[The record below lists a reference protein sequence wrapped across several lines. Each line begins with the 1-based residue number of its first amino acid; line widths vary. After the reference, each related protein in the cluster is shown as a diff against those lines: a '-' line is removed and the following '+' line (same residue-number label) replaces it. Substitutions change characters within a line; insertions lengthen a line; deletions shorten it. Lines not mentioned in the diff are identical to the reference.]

1 MEISMTEPQVWAA
14 LGILLAFLT
23 ATLTIVT
30 RTISVQVGGLRGEL
44 HSEIGGLHN
53 EMNVRFEAMHTEM
66 NARFDAVDDKF
77 DARFDRV
84 QDQIS
89 TLDRDVQAL
98 TARVFRDDLP

>member
-1 MEISMTEPQVWAA
+1 MEISMTEPQVGAA
-14 LGILLAFLT
+14 LAILLAFLT

-30 RTISVQVGGLRGEL
+30 RTISVQVGGLR
-44 HSEIGGLHN
+44 
-53 EMNVRFEAMHTEM
+53 AEM
-66 NARFDAVDDKF
+66 NARFDAVHDKF

>member
-1 MEISMTEPQVWAA
+1 MEISMTEPQVWTA

-30 RTISVQVGGLRGEL
+30 RTISVQVGGLR
-44 HSEIGGLHN
+44 
-53 EMNVRFEAMHTEM
+53 AEM
-66 NARFDAVDDKF
+66 NARFDAVHDKF